1 MSILRGL
8 AAAVSGRGTT
18 RWPEGRT
25 GAQFSAGCLVWL
37 TGLVVLAVGT
47 SVVEAAYQAHGKR
60 DPFVPLLTASGQRIH
75 PPGGDEGAAT
85 GVASVALQGIVYD
98 PKTESYAILNGRV
111 VRLGEAINGMTV
123 TAITPTTVTVMMN
136 GQPHRL
142 TVQTSTTEEATTT
155 P

>member
-1 MSILRGL
+1 MRILRGV
-8 AAAVSGRGTT
+8 AV
-18 RWPEGRT
+18 
-25 GAQFSAGCLVWL
+25 LL
-37 TGLVVLAVGT
+37 VLAVGA

-75 PPGGDEGAAT
+75 PPGGDEETATGAAR
-85 GVASVALQGIVYD
+85 VALQGIVYD

-111 VRLGEAINGMTV
+111 MRLGETIDGITV

-136 GQPHRL
+136 GQAHQL
-142 TVQTSTTEEATTT
+142 TVQTSTTEETTTT